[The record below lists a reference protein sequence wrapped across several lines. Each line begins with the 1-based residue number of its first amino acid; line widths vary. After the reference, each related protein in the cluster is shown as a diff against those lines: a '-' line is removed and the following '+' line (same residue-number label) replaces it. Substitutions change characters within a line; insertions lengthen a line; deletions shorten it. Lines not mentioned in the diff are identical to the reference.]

1 MAASI
6 SNQGN
11 FATLDKIL
19 ADKVGVWI
27 ETGAITNAYI
37 GNTIQSAS
45 YKAATEVGGPA
56 GWKID
61 KTGEMEMNNATF
73 RGKLEVGAASGSRLV
88 ITDKRIDV
96 YQGSTLRVRLGEL

>member
-1 MAASI
+1 MPRYKVTAANI
-6 SNQGN
+6 STYIAG
-11 FATLDKIL
+11 A
-19 ADKVGVWI
+19 
-27 ETGAITNAYI
+27 AITNAYI

-61 KTGEMEMNNATF
+61 KAGAMEMNNATF

-96 YQGSTLRVRLGEL
+96 YEGTTLRVRLGEL